1 MTEYNKYNEKEF
13 QLMRMKT
20 LIEIYDREIE
30 SQGKFHTR
38 YIPCKKCDSLLKQRK
53 RMIIKIKQMEYE

>member
-1 MTEYNKYNEKEF
+1 MTEYNEYNEKGF
-13 QLMRMKT
+13 QLLRMKT

-30 SQGKFHTR
+30 RQGKLHVRFA
-38 YIPCKKCDSLLKQRK
+38 PCKKCKSLFEQRK